1 MEKSTIEIERIR
13 AGQPRPHTDCVYEA
27 IYTFSGGYRGMWEP
41 TRETVLKYV
50 KAGYYDGF
58 YAGEGQQQPG
68 QAYLKELEQ
77 LTKSKW
83 RAVIVEPYMD

>member
-1 MEKSTIEIERIR
+1 MRQFIRLVVAIGACGSQHEK
-13 AGQPRPHTDCVYEA
+13 Q
-27 IYTFSGGYRGMWEP
+27 F
-41 TRETVLKYV
+41 KYV
-50 KAGYYDGF
+50 KADYYDGF